1 MEEKF
6 KTINLIQNNHIIGD
20 YSYNPIRIGKGNFS
34 TIYLGNN
41 IKTNKV
47 VAIKKIEVENILKLK
62 KNVKREIELHK
73 KLNHPNIVKL
83 YDVVIFSLYY

>member
-1 MEEKF
+1 MKSAHCEKVSNI
-6 KTINLIQNNHIIGD
+6 KQNNHIIGD
-20 YSYNPIRIGKGNFS
+20 YSYNPKRIGKGNFS
-34 TIYLGNN
+34 TIYLGKN

-47 VAIKKIEVENILKLK
+47 VAIKKIEVENIFKLK

-83 YDVVIFSLYY
+83 